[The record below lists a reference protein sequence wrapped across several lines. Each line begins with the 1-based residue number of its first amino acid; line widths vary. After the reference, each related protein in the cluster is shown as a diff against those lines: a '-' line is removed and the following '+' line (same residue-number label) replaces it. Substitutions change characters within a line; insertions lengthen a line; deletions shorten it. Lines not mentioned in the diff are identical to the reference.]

1 MGKQA
6 EELRDIIAYT
16 VFPAYSDTLG
26 TWEKCHCNQIV
37 TVTRGRLVTNQS
49 FGKYQKCH
57 CKRGVTVNSVT
68 VSGEIC
74 IYQNSLSHLDYQR
87 RRFGAPFSDISRG
100 VCRRGPSRR
109 SIRVRRPDLSG
120 LGEAPAL
127 ARRWNSRWKSLL
139 GIKMDSD
146 LGVFFG
152 PVQDL
157 EKVRFPSCAN
167 LLFKITQPFK

>member
-1 MGKQA
+1 MGNTK
-6 EELRDIIAYT
+6 
-16 VFPAYSDTLG
+16 
-26 TWEKCHCNQIV
+26 
-37 TVTRGRLVTNQS
+37 
-49 FGKYQKCH
+49 
-57 CKRGVTVNSVT
+57 SVT

-74 IYQNSLSHLDYQR
+74 TYQNSLSHLDYQR

-127 ARRWNSRWKSLL
+127 ARRWNGRWKSLL

-157 EKVRFPSCAN
+157 EKVRFLSCAN
-167 LLFKITQPFK
+167 LLFKITQPFKNISRHVFQNCISDPTGSAPGTAPAKKSGRISTGAGPGAMPLGPVQNRSRRSC